1 MNEPIKYDVAIV
13 GGGLAG
19 LSAAILLARNNFRV
33 ALFEKETYPFHK
45 VCGEY
50 ISLESYDF
58 LKSLGLILDE
68 RELPVIKELTLS
80 SPRGYLL
87 CQDLP
92 LGGFG
97 ISRYAIDN
105 ELAIIAKRNG
115 VEVFDNCRVNEIN
128 YGDGSFSI
136 QSDKIIIEAKIVC
149 AAFGKRSNLDVKW
162 KRSFMQQ
169 KPNALNNYIAVKYHA
184 EIEHPRNN
192 IALHNF
198 SNGYCGISPIE
209 DGKSCICYLT
219 TAKNLK
225 DNGNSIQQ
233 MEELVLAK
241 NPFLKKTFAE
251 AKMLYDKPL
260 AISQISF
267 DRKDQVQDHFLFLG
281 DAAGLIAPLCGN
293 GMSMALFSGKMAAG
307 LITRFLKNEISRDEL
322 EQHYVKTWKNSF
334 SDRLRAGRI
343 IQSMFGR
350 DWVTNG
356 AIRILHHFPSLVSR
370 IIRQTH
376 G

>member
-1 MNEPIKYDVAIV
+1 MHESNKYDAAIV
-13 GGGLAG
+13 GGGMAG
-19 LSAAILLARNNFRV
+19 LSTAILLAKNNFRV

-58 LKSLGLILDE
+58 LMSLGLALAE
-68 RELPVIKELTLS
+68 KHLPVIKELTLS
-80 SPRGYLL
+80 SSKGSLL
-87 CQDLP
+87 HQGLP

-97 ISRYAIDN
+97 ISRYVIDD
-105 ELAIIAKRNG
+105 ELAMIAKSNG
-115 VEVFDNCRVNEIN
+115 VEVFDNNRVNEII
-128 YGDGSFSI
+128 YKDDSFSI
-136 QSDKIIIEAKIVC
+136 QSDKLLIEAKIVC

-162 KRSFMQQ
+162 KRLFVQQ

-184 EIEHPRNN
+184 EIDQPRNN

-198 SNGYCGISPIE
+198 SDGYCGISPIE

-219 TAKNLK
+219 TAQNLK
-225 DNGNSIQQ
+225 NNGNSIQQ
-233 MEELVLAK
+233 MERNILYK
-241 NPFLKKTFAE
+241 NPFLKKAFAE

-260 AISQISF
+260 AISQVSF
-267 DRKDQVQDHFLFLG
+267 DKKDQVHDHILFLG

-293 GMSMALFSGKMAAG
+293 GMSMALFSGKIAAG
-307 LITRFLKNEISRDEL
+307 LIAQFLTAEINRQEL
-322 EQHYVKTWKNSF
+322 ERRYVIAWKNSF
-334 SDRLRAGRI
+334 SSRLHAGRI
-343 IQSMFGR
+343 IQSVFGR
-350 DWVTNG
+350 DWLTNS
-356 AIRILHHFPSLVSR
+356 AVLILRRFPALVSR